1 MSYDLKSDIEFWANQ
16 ENFYYPVHTSE
27 ELKERIAFL
36 DRQMEQ
42 NACAYAYVKLAGRLF
57 ARFNTFYTLN
67 EVKDFVGLY
76 QAIYDEMWLHQKYM
90 DALKKALELYEQE
103 IKT

>member
-1 MSYDLKSDIEFWANQ
+1 MSYDLKCDIEFWANQ
-16 ENFYYPVHTSE
+16 ENFHYPVYTRE

-42 NACAYAYVKLAGRLF
+42 NVCAYAYIKLAGRLF
-57 ARFNTFYTLN
+57 ARFNKFYSLN
-67 EVKDFVGLY
+67 DVNDFSGLY
-76 QAIYDEMWLHQKYM
+76 QAVYDEMWLHQKYIE
-90 DALKKALELYEQE
+90 ALERALELYEKE

>member
-1 MSYDLKSDIEFWANQ
+1 MPYDLKCDIEFWATQ
-16 ENFYYPVHTSE
+16 ENFHYPVYTRE

-42 NACAYAYVKLAGRLF
+42 TVCAYAYVKLAGRLF
-57 ARFNTFYTLN
+57 ARFNKFYSLTD
-67 EVKDFVGLY
+67 VKDFAGLY
-76 QAIYDEMWLHQKYM
+76 QAVYDEMWLHQKYI
-90 DALKKALELYEQE
+90 DALEKALELYEQE

>member
-1 MSYDLKSDIEFWANQ
+1 MSYDLKCDIEFWANQ
-16 ENFYYPVHTSE
+16 ENFHYPVYTRE

-42 NACAYAYVKLAGRLF
+42 NACAYSYIKLAGRLF
-57 ARFNTFYTLN
+57 ARFNKFYILN
-67 EVKDFVGLY
+67 DVNDFSGLY
-76 QAIYDEMWLHQKYM
+76 QAVYDEMRLHQKYIE
-90 DALKKALELYEQE
+90 ALERALELYEQE